1 MMTLKKSRSRAGSAP
16 LWALCLAFSILV
28 LLHTHFTPIFEAPD
42 EVWHYAYVR
51 WLALGQGLPALDND
65 ASGANQEVAQ
75 PPLYY
80 LVASVISR
88 PLSETEL
95 SALMQHNP
103 GFGFQAPGTS
113 ADNKNMLIHDE
124 STAWAWTGSIGAIRA
139 TRVTSWLFGLAA
151 VLATWALGYEVT
163 GSRRWALV
171 TAALV
176 TFQPQFVFMSAV
188 VSNDSAA
195 TALATVA
202 LWLASRS
209 LNRRPTPASAL
220 LSGSV
225 AGLAILTKVSLL
237 PIVAL
242 LGAALIW
249 GALQGDGSSRP
260 PIRPTRIMLIAGS
273 YLATAAV
280 VGGWWYLRNALQF
293 GDPLAMVSH
302 TDTPWGRAAPATLTQ
317 LLADMPLL
325 ARSFWGAY
333 GWGHVLWPDAIYAL
347 LWTCALP
354 LLAVAIGRLGRDWV
368 AFYRRPSKQHDPL
381 RTLGLAAPKLLPAS
395 LALLWLIS
403 IAAALI
409 VWMRQ
414 VEAPHGRLLF
424 PALGAWALLL
434 TLGLREVTRIAR
446 PFGRGAT
453 TCLLSFCA
461 ILSTLAPGTR
471 LAATFAPPRRT
482 TPSEIVRACPH
493 PIDLRY
499 DGKAALL
506 CAEVT
511 PERVRP
517 GDSATV
523 RACWTGLA
531 PMERDYTV
539 FVHVIG
545 PESSRVMERYTY
557 PGLGRYPTSL
567 WQPGGAFCDTYVGDI
582 ETWAPA
588 PIRYQVQIGLL
599 DTESGE
605 RLIPSTGDGTPLDPA
620 VVGSISVVPD
630 EHQETPDASRV
641 DVAFDDGIRLI
652 GYRAPEVAL
661 PGSTVTITL
670 IWSPTATP
678 THDYVAFVHLWQP
691 GDPMPLAQH
700 DGRPRE
706 GWFPTLAW
714 RAGDLIEDVHEL
726 TTPGNLESGTYPL
739 WAGLYRPEDGERL
752 PASDGQGR
760 LLYDLVPLG
769 SLQIEAH

>member
-1 MMTLKKSRSRAGSAP
+1 MTTLKKSRSRAGPAP

-28 LLHTHFTPIFEAPD
+28 LLHAHFTPIFEAPD

-65 ASGANQEVAQ
+65 ASGAHQEVAQ

-80 LVASVISR
+80 LVASAISR
-88 PLSETEL
+88 PLSDTEL

-124 STAWAWTGSIGAIRA
+124 STAWAWTGSAGAIRA
-139 TRVTSWLFGLAA
+139 TRVTSWLFGLIA

-176 TFQPQFVFMSAV
+176 AFQPQFVLISSV
-188 VSNDSAA
+188 ISNDSAA
-195 TALATVA
+195 AALATVA
-202 LWLASRS
+202 LWLATRS
-209 LNRRPTPASAL
+209 LNRRPTPLSAL
-220 LSGSV
+220 LAGGV

-237 PIVAL
+237 PIAAL

-249 GALQGDGSSRP
+249 GAWQGDDSSRP
-260 PIRPTRIMLIAGS
+260 TARPARIALTAGG
-273 YLATAAV
+273 YIVTTAV

-293 GDPLAMVSH
+293 GDPLAMMSH
-302 TDTPWGRAAPATLTQ
+302 TDTPWGRDAPATLAQ
-317 LLADMPLL
+317 LLADVPLL

-333 GWGHVLWPDAIYAL
+333 GWGHVLWPDAIYLL
-347 LWTCALP
+347 LWGFALP
-354 LLAVAIGRLGRDWV
+354 LLAVAIVRLGRDWAV
-368 AFYRRPSKQHDPL
+368 TFRDLGLQRHPL
-381 RTLGLAAPKLLPAS
+381 RALRSAAPPPLPAGLAF
-395 LALLWLIS
+395 LWLIG

-434 TLGLREVTRIAR
+434 TLGLREVTRTR
-446 PFGRGAT
+446 PRLGQSVT
-453 TCLLSFCA
+453 VSFLGLCA
-461 ILSTLAPGTR
+461 ILSTLAPGVR
-471 LAATFAPPRRT
+471 IAATFAPPRRT
-482 TPSEIVRACPH
+482 TPAEVIRACDH
-493 PIDLRY
+493 PMDLRY

-506 CAEVT
+506 CAEVV

-517 GDSATV
+517 GDSVAV
-523 RACWTGLA
+523 RACWEGLA

-567 WQPGGAFCDTYVGDI
+567 WQPGEAFCDTYVGDI

-588 PIRYQVQIGLL
+588 PH
-599 DTESGE
+599 
-605 RLIPSTGDGTPLDPA
+605 P
-620 VVGSISVVPD
+620 
-630 EHQETPDASRV
+630 
-641 DVAFDDGIRLI
+641 
-652 GYRAPEVAL
+652 
-661 PGSTVTITL
+661 
-670 IWSPTATP
+670 
-678 THDYVAFVHLWQP
+678 
-691 GDPMPLAQH
+691 
-700 DGRPRE
+700 
-706 GWFPTLAW
+706 
-714 RAGDLIEDVHEL
+714 
-726 TTPGNLESGTYPL
+726 
-739 WAGLYRPEDGERL
+739 
-752 PASDGQGR
+752 
-760 LLYDLVPLG
+760 
-769 SLQIEAH
+769 